1 MSKLPTANCKDS
13 KFSIDEYCL
22 ERRVLN
28 TLRCQIPGSS
38 LNTVELGCKDAE
50 SIYSKA
56 DLSLTFVLHTDQN
69 CTAKKPGLPP
79 MVPDPDAISRI
90 KLFQHLGNLDC
101 LESCDVDEYYPELNY
116 DKLTE
121 NGVGENAQLTLYFEL
136 KNQNRESHEEYYVYD
151 LVTFLAT
158 FGGNVGLLLGFSL
171 LGFYDQV
178 KSVIC

>member
-1 MSKLPTANCKDS
+1 
-13 KFSIDEYCL
+13 
-22 ERRVLN
+22 
-28 TLRCQIPGSS
+28 
-38 LNTVELGCKDAE
+38 
-50 SIYSKA
+50 
-56 DLSLTFVLHTDQN
+56 
-69 CTAKKPGLPP
+69 